1 MEVKYVYEMRMSG
14 KKVLSISQTIPPYSA
29 TKQTKIDA
37 LKSTKSTYSSHL
49 FLDSVC
55 NNTKWKRA
63 NYC

>member
-1 MEVKYVYEMRMSG
+1 MKMVYNLRMGAG
-14 KKVLSISQTIPPYSA
+14 KRIISSSIPITPYSY
-29 TKQTKIDA
+29 TKETKIDA

-55 NNTKWKRA
+55 NNTKWKRT